1 MGRSS
6 TSLQAKK
13 VSKAKVDNRTLT
25 RRIFDLDLF
34 APKANQNDYGARK
47 SKNIK
52 VGGITKNSYVP
63 NGLTKAQYEKVRR
76 DEQRKKA
83 ENYERNVKKAGIFID
98 YTAWYKARGT
108 DTKQDWK
115 KTVTNGHRMAKTK
128 YDWQG
133 NENTKFSV
141 WRRSLVRRQLERSK

>member
-1 MGRSS
+1 MKLITLFTAFVVSTEAFSPMPHSRSS
-6 TSLQAKK
+6 TSLLAKK
-13 VSKAKVDNRTLT
+13 VTKAKEDNRSLS

-52 VGGITKNSYVP
+52 VGGLTKNSYVP

-83 ENYERNVKKAGIFID
+83 DNYERNVKKAGIFTD
-98 YTAWYKARGT
+98 YTDWYK
-108 DTKQDWK
+108 
-115 KTVTNGHRMAKTK
+115 KTRN
-128 YDWQG
+128 
-133 NENTKFSV
+133 
-141 WRRSLVRRQLERSK
+141 